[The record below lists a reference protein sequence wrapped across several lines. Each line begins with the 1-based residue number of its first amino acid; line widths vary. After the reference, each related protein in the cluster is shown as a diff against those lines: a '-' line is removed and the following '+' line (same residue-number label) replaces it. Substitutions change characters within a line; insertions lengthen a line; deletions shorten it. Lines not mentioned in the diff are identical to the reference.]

1 MLRQLGRQ
9 MTMLRQ
15 LSSADFRSF
24 DSHFSFA
31 TWAKQA
37 AEEDSQR
44 LAADVAEA
52 PVEELPAE
60 EAPKVGEPVVATADD
75 LCARL
80 DACESSELANVIQ
93 AVEEALQEL
102 KDDGSFVI
110 SKKWWTG
117 QGAEQAKAHEGHQ
130 IAEIVWGMGS
140 RASPVL
146 SVGNQNFRTVDQ
158 PIHISEATWI
168 STNPLR
174 MRIASKHSPSQ
185 HQGLGFRVEG
195 EKFP

>member
-1 MLRQLGRQ
+1 

-60 EAPKVGEPVVATADD
+60 ELPKVGEPVVATADD

-110 SKKWWTG
+110 SKSGGRGKVQNKLKRMKATRSLKSFGGW
-117 QGAEQAKAHEGHQ
+117 GAG
-130 IAEIVWGMGS
+130 
-140 RASPVL
+140 PVCFFGESEL
-146 SVGNQNFRTVDQ
+146 QNRR
-158 PIHISEATWI
+158 PINSHLRRIWI
-168 STNPLR
+168 SINPLR
-174 MRIASKHSPSQ
+174 MRIASKHFPSQ